1 MMIDRHRYV
10 IVKKTCFC
18 WECQEPIEKKTIC
31 INNKEKFYHDVCYSK
46 LRMLLRKLY
55 GLPHTTM
62 STSAKLSNKWSLE
75 NFTNECMI

>member
-18 WECQEPIEKKTIC
+18 WECQEPIEKKIIC

-46 LRMLLRKLY
+46 LRIDV
-55 GLPHTTM
+55 
-62 STSAKLSNKWSLE
+62 A
-75 NFTNECMI
+75 